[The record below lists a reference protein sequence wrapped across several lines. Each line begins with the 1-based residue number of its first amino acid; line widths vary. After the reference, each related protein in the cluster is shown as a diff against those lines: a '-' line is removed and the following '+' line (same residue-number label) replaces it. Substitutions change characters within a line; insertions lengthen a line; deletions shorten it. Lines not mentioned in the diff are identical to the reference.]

1 MNSIIVIIA
10 GFTANLRQYINNR
23 RKENFDPEVGHLYVI
38 LLVLVAFM
46 QFIQINEVVILFINS
61 IVVIYC

>member
-1 MNSIIVIIA
+1 MNAIIVIIA

-38 LLVLVAFM
+38 
-46 QFIQINEVVILFINS
+46 ELFFCKKNTS
-61 IVVIYC
+61 